1 MQRKGHKIII
11 HKSKFPSSVTIHTIQ
26 YILDQI
32 IIDEPDQILFLGS
45 TGTSLIVPNH
55 ALNCEFYLLKV
66 SANLDQPDQSLFSEE
81 GLPVTITA
89 LSMLASGPQM
99 CEFFKHVRTG
109 NN

>member
-1 MQRKGHKIII
+1 MMERSNHD
-11 HKSKFPSSVTIHTIQ
+11 
-26 YILDQI
+26 LN
-32 IIDEPDQILFLGS
+32 S
-45 TGTSLIVPNH
+45 TLR
-55 ALNCEFYLLKV
+55 KV
-66 SANLDQPDQSLFSEE
+66 SANFYQPDANLFSEE